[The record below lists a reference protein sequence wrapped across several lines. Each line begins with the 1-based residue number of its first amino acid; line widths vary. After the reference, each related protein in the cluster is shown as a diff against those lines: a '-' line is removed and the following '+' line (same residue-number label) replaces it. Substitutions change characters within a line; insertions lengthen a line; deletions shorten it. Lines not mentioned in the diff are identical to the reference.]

1 MCSLALKAV
10 VAREAVTASVVS
22 ACAALRYAYRQGAR
36 TEGLLAGLT
45 LAMAIIPEEFAVV
58 RAVMLS
64 LGAWR
69 LAKAAV
75 LTRQAQAIETLGTTT
90 VLCVDKTGTLTKGAP
105 EAVLDLC
112 EMAPAERI
120 QRSADAERLSAQG
133 LRVLGVA
140 RAHPELVARA
150 PRRRRGTTGPRG
162 TMTGLLRGAPI
173 F

>member
-1 MCSLALKAV
+1 MWVNSVWRVRYSEPLA
-10 VAREAVTASVVS
+10 ASVPTLS
-22 ACAALRYAYRQGAR
+22 GA
-36 TEGLLAGLT
+36 
-45 LAMAIIPEEFAVV
+45 
-58 RAVMLS
+58 
-64 LGAWR
+64 
-69 LAKAAV
+69 
-75 LTRQAQAIETLGTTT
+75 
-90 VLCVDKTGTLTKGAP
+90 GAP

-120 QRSADAERLSAQG
+120 QRSADAERHFAQG

-150 PRRRRGTTGPRG
+150 PLRRRGTTGPRG

>member
-1 MCSLALKAV
+1 
-10 VAREAVTASVVS
+10 
-22 ACAALRYAYRQGAR
+22 
-36 TEGLLAGLT
+36 
-45 LAMAIIPEEFAVV
+45 
-58 RAVMLS
+58 MLS

-75 LTRQAQAIETLGTTT
+75 LTRQAQVIETLGTTT
-90 VLCVDKTGTLTKGAP
+90 VLCVDKTGTLTEGAP

-133 LRVLGVA
+133 LQVLGVA
-140 RAHPELVARA
+140 RAHPVLVARA